1 MASGQDHSHVRRD
14 LYLPA
19 RQPVPR
25 ERCRPLLRWLLKR
38 LQDALA
44 VRVLTHCEAGPHSRV
59 RPRGLAHWA
68 PPPRCTQL
76 IPCKLRA
83 EFHNQAAPTVRK
95 LRDPHL
101 RLRDVRSVVAGSRVH
116 LQHKPFRPFP
126 QQLAHSS
133 GTLLVEHDKQAVP
146 TKEQPPVILLRIP
159 QRLLQPFHIPC
170 HCIHL
175 PLHPL
180 HNSFQPLNTGL
191 GIPGSRGC
199 EPILLPHFIHPA
211 RQLTLKGMRR
221 GGLRLSLHSCPIHPR
236 LGSLLSG
243 GNVSLSCVQRHWS
256 GWSVA
261 LLLAC
266 KGRTLLL
273 RIARHR
279 TQHWR
284 CKKLKQA
291 NTIK

>member
-14 LYLPA
+14 LHLPA

-101 RLRDVRSVVAGSRVH
+101 CLRDVRSMVAGSRVH
-116 LQHKPFRPFP
+116 LQHKPLRPFP

-133 GTLLVEHDKQAVP
+133 GTLLVEHGKQAVP
-146 TKEQPPVILLRIP
+146 TK
-159 QRLLQPFHIPC
+159 
-170 HCIHL
+170 
-175 PLHPL
+175 
-180 HNSFQPLNTGL
+180 
-191 GIPGSRGC
+191 
-199 EPILLPHFIHPA
+199 
-211 RQLTLKGMRR
+211 
-221 GGLRLSLHSCPIHPR
+221 
-236 LGSLLSG
+236 
-243 GNVSLSCVQRHWS
+243 
-256 GWSVA
+256 
-261 LLLAC
+261 
-266 KGRTLLL
+266 
-273 RIARHR
+273 
-279 TQHWR
+279 
-284 CKKLKQA
+284 
-291 NTIK
+291 